1 MEELDIWLQAEVKVQ
16 ARRPAVPKERRRLTA
31 NQVKLHI
38 QEIAIQLRK
47 ALIPKEMARKALI
60 QEVLVREVHL
70 QGIQEAI
77 HRSSFNSFSVYNYP
91 PAQ

>member
-47 ALIPKEMARKALI
+47 ALI

-70 QGIQEAI
+70 QEIQEAI
-77 HRSSFNSFSVYNYP
+77 HRR
-91 PAQ
+91 

>member
-47 ALIPKEMARKALI
+47 ALIPKEMARNLI
-60 QEVLVREVHL
+60 QGVLVPEAHL

-77 HRSSFNSFSVYNYP
+77 HRR
-91 PAQ
+91 

>member
-16 ARRPAVPKERRRLTA
+16 ARRPAVPKGSKKDGRKAAVPKERRRLTA

-70 QGIQEAI
+70 QEIQEAI
-77 HRSSFNSFSVYNYP
+77 HRR
-91 PAQ
+91 

>member
-47 ALIPKEMARKALI
+47 ALIPKEMFWFEKFIFKEYRKQFIAD
-60 QEVLVREVHL
+60 E
-70 QGIQEAI
+70 
-77 HRSSFNSFSVYNYP
+77 
-91 PAQ
+91 

>member
-47 ALIPKEMARKALI
+47 ALI

-77 HRSSFNSFSVYNYP
+77 HRR
-91 PAQ
+91 

>member
-47 ALIPKEMARKALI
+47 ALIPKEKFIFKEYRKQFIAD
-60 QEVLVREVHL
+60 E
-70 QGIQEAI
+70 
-77 HRSSFNSFSVYNYP
+77 
-91 PAQ
+91 

>member
-47 ALIPKEMARKALI
+47 ALIPKEWHEKL
-60 QEVLVREVHL
+60 
-70 QGIQEAI
+70 
-77 HRSSFNSFSVYNYP
+77 
-91 PAQ
+91 

>member
-1 MEELDIWLQAEVKVQ
+1 MEELDIWLQAEVRVQ
-16 ARRPAVPKERRRLTA
+16 ARRPVVPKERRRLTA

-47 ALIPKEMARKALI
+47 ALIPKEMSRKALI

-70 QGIQEAI
+70 QEIQEAI
-77 HRSSFNSFSVYNYP
+77 HRR
-91 PAQ
+91 

>member
-1 MEELDIWLQAEVKVQ
+1 MEELDIWLQVEVRVQ
-16 ARRPAVPKERRRLTA
+16 ARRPAVQKERQRLTA

-47 ALIPKEMARKALI
+47 ALIPKEMAREALI
-60 QEVLVREVHL
+60 QGVLVPEAHL

-77 HRSSFNSFSVYNYP
+77 HRR
-91 PAQ
+91 

>member
-16 ARRPAVPKERRRLTA
+16 SRRPAVPKESRRLTA

-47 ALIPKEMARKALI
+47 ALITKEMARKALMPG
-60 QEVLVREVHL
+60 VLVPKAHL

-77 HRSSFNSFSVYNYP
+77 HRR
-91 PAQ
+91 

>member
-1 MEELDIWLQAEVKVQ
+1 MEELDIWLQAEVRVQ
-16 ARRPAVPKERRRLTA
+16 ARRPAVPKERQRLTA

-47 ALIPKEMARKALI
+47 ALI
-60 QEVLVREVHL
+60 QGVLVPEAHL

-77 HRSSFNSFSVYNYP
+77 HRR
-91 PAQ
+91 

>member
-47 ALIPKEMARKALI
+47 ALITKQMARNALM
-60 QEVLVREVHL
+60 QGVLVPKAHL

-77 HRSSFNSFSVYNYP
+77 HRR
-91 PAQ
+91 

>member
-47 ALIPKEMARKALI
+47 ALIQKEMARKALI

-77 HRSSFNSFSVYNYP
+77 HRR
-91 PAQ
+91 

>member
-16 ARRPAVPKERRRLTA
+16 ARRPAVQKERRRLTA

-47 ALIPKEMARKALI
+47 ALSPKEMARKALI
-60 QEVLVREVHL
+60 QEVLVPKAHL

-77 HRSSFNSFSVYNYP
+77 HRR
-91 PAQ
+91 

>member
-1 MEELDIWLQAEVKVQ
+1 MASGRSKSTGKKTSSTK
-16 ARRPAVPKERRRLTA
+16 RKTTS
-31 NQVKLHI
+31 NSKSGKTHI

-70 QGIQEAI
+70 QEIQEAI
-77 HRSSFNSFSVYNYP
+77 HRR
-91 PAQ
+91 

>member
-47 ALIPKEMARKALI
+47 ALITKEMARKA
-60 QEVLVREVHL
+60 
-70 QGIQEAI
+70 
-77 HRSSFNSFSVYNYP
+77 
-91 PAQ
+91 

>member
-47 ALIPKEMARKALI
+47 ALITKEMARKALVVFCYA
-60 QEVLVREVHL
+60 E
-70 QGIQEAI
+70 
-77 HRSSFNSFSVYNYP
+77 SSLSPSANIF
-91 PAQ
+91 

>member
-1 MEELDIWLQAEVKVQ
+1 MEELDIWLQ

-47 ALIPKEMARKALI
+47 ALITKEMARKALM
-60 QEVLVREVHL
+60 QGVLVREVHL
-70 QGIQEAI
+70 QEIQEAI
-77 HRSSFNSFSVYNYP
+77 HRR
-91 PAQ
+91 

>member
-47 ALIPKEMARKALI
+47 ALITKEMARKALMQGCDFLSYWI
-60 QEVLVREVHL
+60 LPDFHL
-70 QGIQEAI
+70 LSLGY
-77 HRSSFNSFSVYNYP
+77 R
-91 PAQ
+91 

>member
-38 QEIAIQLRK
+38 QEIAIQLR
-47 ALIPKEMARKALI
+47 ITKEMARKALM
-60 QEVLVREVHL
+60 QGVLVPKAHL

-77 HRSSFNSFSVYNYP
+77 HRR
-91 PAQ
+91 

>member
-47 ALIPKEMARKALI
+47 ALITKEMARKDLM
-60 QEVLVREVHL
+60 QGVLVHKAHL
-70 QGIQEAI
+70 KAIQEAI
-77 HRSSFNSFSVYNYP
+77 HSR
-91 PAQ
+91 

>member
-1 MEELDIWLQAEVKVQ
+1 MEELDIWLQAEVKIQ

-47 ALIPKEMARKALI
+47 ALITKEMARKALM
-60 QEVLVREVHL
+60 QGVLVPKAHL

-77 HRSSFNSFSVYNYP
+77 HRR
-91 PAQ
+91 

>member
-1 MEELDIWLQAEVKVQ
+1 MCIHKLLLPNFNSSIWLQAEVKVQ

-77 HRSSFNSFSVYNYP
+77 HRR
-91 PAQ
+91 

>member
-47 ALIPKEMARKALI
+47 ALITKEMARKALC
-60 QEVLVREVHL
+60 LLYTSPSPRDR
-70 QGIQEAI
+70 G
-77 HRSSFNSFSVYNYP
+77 
-91 PAQ
+91 

>member
-1 MEELDIWLQAEVKVQ
+1 MQYKCVYTSCYYLILIVV
-16 ARRPAVPKERRRLTA
+16 PAVPKERRRLTA

-70 QGIQEAI
+70 QEIQEAI
-77 HRSSFNSFSVYNYP
+77 HRR
-91 PAQ
+91 

>member
-1 MEELDIWLQAEVKVQ
+1 MEELDIWLQAEVRVQ
-16 ARRPAVPKERRRLTA
+16 ARRPAVPKERQRLTA

-60 QEVLVREVHL
+60 QGVLVPEAHL
-70 QGIQEAI
+70 EAI
-77 HRSSFNSFSVYNYP
+77 HRR
-91 PAQ
+91 

>member
-16 ARRPAVPKERRRLTA
+16 ARRPAVPTA

-77 HRSSFNSFSVYNYP
+77 HRR
-91 PAQ
+91 

>member
-31 NQVKLHI
+31 NHI

-77 HRSSFNSFSVYNYP
+77 HRR
-91 PAQ
+91 

>member
-47 ALIPKEMARKALI
+47 ALI
-60 QEVLVREVHL
+60 QDVLVREVHL
-70 QGIQEAI
+70 QEIQEAI
-77 HRSSFNSFSVYNYP
+77 HRR
-91 PAQ
+91 

>member
-38 QEIAIQLRK
+38 QEIAIQLRE
-47 ALIPKEMARKALI
+47 LIFTGSRLI
-60 QEVLVREVHL
+60 RHT
-70 QGIQEAI
+70 GS
-77 HRSSFNSFSVYNYP
+77 R
-91 PAQ
+91 

>member
-1 MEELDIWLQAEVKVQ
+1 MEELDIWLQAEVRVQ
-16 ARRPAVPKERRRLTA
+16 ARRPAVPKERQRQTA

-60 QEVLVREVHL
+60 QGVLVPEAHL

-77 HRSSFNSFSVYNYP
+77 HRR
-91 PAQ
+91 

>member
-31 NQVKLHI
+31 NQV
-38 QEIAIQLRK
+38 IAIQLRK

-77 HRSSFNSFSVYNYP
+77 HRR
-91 PAQ
+91 